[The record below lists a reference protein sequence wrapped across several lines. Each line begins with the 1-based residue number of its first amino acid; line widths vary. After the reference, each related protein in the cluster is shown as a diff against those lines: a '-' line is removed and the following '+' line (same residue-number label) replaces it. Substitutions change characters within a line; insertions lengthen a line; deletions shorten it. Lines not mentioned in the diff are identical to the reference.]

1 MEAEAYINSVKSG
14 HEGGACCT
22 ISAQPTP
29 AEPRD
34 EAFIT
39 QFHHR
44 VEQTIREHRLFTQ
57 QSRVLVAASGG
68 KDSTA
73 LLHALK
79 QLGYTIEAVTVDAR
93 IGCYTEENL
102 KNLRR
107 FCQELGIVL
116 HEIDFKKEFGMALCH
131 LRDRLHAAGYD
142 YKSCH
147 VCGVLRRYLINKK
160 AKELQPDAIATG
172 HNLDDEAQVVM
183 MNLLRGTVE
192 FAARLGPKSG
202 LSEESSRFVQRVK
215 PFYFTREADVVRY
228 AKMMQLPVKYGMCP
242 CSSDSYRREIRNLF
256 SIFPH
261 TERAKENIMSAFM
274 QVLPRLKEHYR
285 VQEKELR
292 ECLVCSEPASNE
304 VCNACSLLQK
314 INAPAPEQEEQEQH
328 NQKQPQEELI
338 AITP

>member
-1 MEAEAYINSVKSG
+1 MEVEAYINRG
-14 HEGGACCT
+14 NGAACCT

-39 QFHHR
+39 QFHNR

-102 KNLRR
+102 KNLRQ
-107 FCQELGIVL
+107 FCQKLGIVL

-131 LRDRLHAAGYD
+131 LRDRLHAKGYD

-202 LSEESSRFVQRVK
+202 LSEKSERFVQRVK
-215 PFYFTREADVVRY
+215 PFYFMREADVVRY
-228 AKMMQLPVKYGMCP
+228 AKMVQLPVKYSMCP

-261 TERAKENIMSAFM
+261 AERAKENIMNAFM

-292 ECLVCSEPASNE
+292 ECFACSEPASNE

-314 INAPAPEQEEQEQH
+314 INTPAPEQEEQEH
-328 NQKQPQEELI
+328 HQKQQQEELI